1 MPQIQPVAMRNYS
14 ADGYL
19 EIDWS
24 DGHQSR
30 YSHEWLRVQCPCAN
44 CRGHTPEQAKHITG
58 KEDVRVSSIEAVGHY
73 ALSISFDDGHN
84 TGLYE
89 FPGLRHTLCQ
99 CAQCAGKQAK
109 SKKKEQAQ

>member
-1 MPQIQPVAMRNYS
+1 MPQTLPVAMRNYA

-30 YSHEWLRVQCPCAN
+30 YSHEWLRVECPCAG
-44 CRGHTPEQAKHITG
+44 CRGHTPEQAKVITG
-58 KEDVRVSSIEAVGHY
+58 KQGVRITSIEPVGNY
-73 ALSISFDDGHN
+73 ALRIGFDDGHN

-89 FPGLRHTLCQ
+89 FSGLRHTLCR
-99 CAQCAGKQAK
+99 CAQCSETQP
-109 SKKKEQAQ
+109 SKESAAP